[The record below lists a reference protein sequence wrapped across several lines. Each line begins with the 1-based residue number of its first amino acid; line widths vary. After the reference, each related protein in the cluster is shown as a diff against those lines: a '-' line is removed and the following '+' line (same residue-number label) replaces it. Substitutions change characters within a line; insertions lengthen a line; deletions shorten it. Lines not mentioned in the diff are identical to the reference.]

1 MFLVGCFFLSSYHFI
16 LLKMSIKIAA
26 SMELV
31 FRLRSCFKNDTMCLL
46 RTSVSFRSVPPLLE
60 QGRYFN
66 YLIPSI
72 FPTLFLRPCLVV
84 GIPVALAIFLFADV
98 TPVAFLQLN
107 DNPGIP
113 LFFLAII
120 SPPFYIFSHLC

>member
-1 MFLVGCFFLSSYHFI
+1 MNYSRLSQFSYELSLMRFMMFL
-16 LLKMSIKIAA
+16 
-26 SMELV
+26 
-31 FRLRSCFKNDTMCLL
+31 LRSRSGNNTISSL
-46 RTSVSFRSVPPLLE
+46 RNFVSFRSVPPLLE

-120 SPPFYIFSHLC
+120 SSPFYIFSHLC